1 VANPPAPAPER
12 ECARI
17 DGSQRPR
24 PSRLTRGPLYDYNLI
39 NPERLARERARVRHR
54 FRVHAAVVLLLAAV
68 ALLLIPLRG
77 QAHLGKHHAAAA
89 YTPARQPQR
98 GSVAAAATAPT
109 GSVPTEIQYLRAPLV
124 LDGVNQARTAGIPVQ
139 GGSAAARNVPAGTN
153 SNTSQPAT
161 APASPTPAAT
171 PTGTPHPTPAIGFV
185 GDIPYRPNVPDDGDG
200 GSAPEASATPTPT
213 DTGQQSGQPAPA
225 ATPAPTPAP
234 TPNDANR
241 EYATSDPNRPLY
253 YDHVVQPGDTVST
266 IAARYGVATST
277 VLWNNPLIT
286 DRDALYVGQTVR
298 VPTTDGVLYNV
309 HLGDTLSDIADT
321 YKVKPDDVIA
331 LAANGVPSADAIR
344 EGQTILLVGGEPPPP
359 PPPPPPPS
367 PTAAPTP
374 QPQAQPPATAAPA
387 PASGAP
393 AAPPPTQAPAQ
404 GQRVSS
410 SGWAWPATGPITSYF
425 GPSHPLGI
433 DIGQGPV
440 GGQPIHAA
448 KAGTVT
454 FAGGDPCCSYGYY
467 VDIDHGGGW
476 SSRYGHC
483 RSWPIVSVG
492 QHVDQGQTIC
502 YAGSTGYST
511 GPHLHFEI
519 HLNGQVLNPLNFL
532 P

>member
-1 VANPPAPAPER
+1 MANLPASSPEW
-12 ECARI
+12 ECAPI
-17 DGSQRPR
+17 DGSQRQR
-24 PSRLTRGPLYDYNLI
+24 PPQLRRGPLYDYNLI
-39 NPERLARERARVRHR
+39 RPERLARERARLRHR
-54 FRVHAAVVLLLAAV
+54 YRVHAAVVLLLAAV
-68 ALLLIPLRG
+68 AFLLVPLRG
-77 QAHLGKHHAAAA
+77 RAHLGGRHAAAA
-89 YTPARQPQR
+89 YAPAARPA
-98 GSVAAAATAPT
+98 SVAAAVATATPAT
-109 GSVPTEIQYLRAPLV
+109 AGGVPGEIQYLRAPLV
-124 LDGVNQARTAGIPVQ
+124 LDGVNQARTTGIPVQ
-139 GGSAAARNVPAGTN
+139 GGAAAARAVPGGTPAP
-153 SNTSQPAT
+153 QPADA
-161 APASPTPAAT
+161 APSPTPTPSATPSPTPPIGFAGDVPHRPNAPDGADTAAT
-171 PTGTPHPTPAIGFV
+171 P
-185 GDIPYRPNVPDDGDG
+185 
-200 GSAPEASATPTPT
+200 SATPQPA
-213 DTGQQSGQPAPA
+213 DSGQPADQPAPA
-225 ATPAPTPAP
+225 ATPAPTP
-234 TPNDANR
+234 TQSDDLR
-241 EYATSDPNRPLY
+241 QYATSDPNRPLY

-266 IAARYGVATST
+266 IAARYGVSTST

-321 YKVKPDDVIA
+321 YKVKPEDVIA

-374 QPQAQPPATAAPA
+374 QPQPQAQPPATAAT
-387 PASGAP
+387 P
-393 AAPPPTQAPAQ
+393 AAPAVAPATQAPPPSQAPQ
-404 GQRVSS
+404 VSS
-410 SGWAWPATGPITSYF
+410 SGWAWPTTGPITSYF

-440 GGQPIHAA
+440 GGQPIKAA
-448 KAGTVT
+448 KSGTVT

-502 YAGSTGYST
+502 YAGTTGYST

>member
-1 VANPPAPAPER
+1 MANLPAASPEW
-12 ECARI
+12 ECAPI
-17 DGSQRPR
+17 DGSQRQRPPR
-24 PSRLTRGPLYDYNLI
+24 LRRGPLYDYNLI
-39 NPERLARERARVRHR
+39 RPERLARERARVRHR
-54 FRVHAAVVLLLAAV
+54 YRVHAAVVLLFAAV
-68 ALLLIPLRG
+68 AFLLVPLRG
-77 QAHLGKHHAAAA
+77 QAHLGKRHAAAA
-89 YTPARQPQR
+89 YAPDARPSNAPA
-98 GSVAAAATAPT
+98 VAAATLAAAT
-109 GSVPTEIQYLRAPLV
+109 GGVPGEIQYLRAPLV

-139 GGSAAARNVPAGTN
+139 GGAAAARTGQGSSAAG
-153 SNTSQPAT
+153 QPANT
-161 APASPTPAAT
+161 PPSPTPTPSAT
-171 PTGTPHPTPAIGFV
+171 PTATPAIGFA
-185 GDIPYRPNVPDDGDG
+185 GDVPHRPNVPDNADATPG
-200 GSAPEASATPTPT
+200 PSATPQPA
-213 DTGQQSGQPAPA
+213 DSGQPGGQPAPTGTPAPA
-225 ATPAPTPAP
+225 ATPTPASG
-234 TPNDANR
+234 DDLR
-241 EYATSDPNRPLY
+241 QYATSDPNRPLY

-266 IAARYGVATST
+266 IAARYGVSTST

-321 YKVKPDDVIA
+321 YKVKPEDVIA

-367 PTAAPTP
+367 PTPAPAP
-374 QPQAQPPATAAPA
+374 QPPAQPPATAATPAA
-387 PASGAP
+387 PAVAP
-393 AAPPPTQAPAQ
+393 PAQAPPPTQGPQ
-404 GQRVSS
+404 VSG

-440 GGQPIHAA
+440 GGQPIKAA

>member
-1 VANPPAPAPER
+1 M
-12 ECARI
+12 
-17 DGSQRPR
+17 
-24 PSRLTRGPLYDYNLI
+24 
-39 NPERLARERARVRHR
+39 
-54 FRVHAAVVLLLAAV
+54 
-68 ALLLIPLRG
+68 PLRG
-77 QAHLGKHHAAAA
+77 GAHLGKFHAAAA
-89 YTPARQPQR
+89 YAPNRQPQR
-98 GSVAAAATAPT
+98 GPAGAAVAAAA
-109 GSVPTEIQYLRAPLV
+109 GSVPAEIQSLRAPLV
-124 LDGVNQARTAGIPVQ
+124 LDGVNQARMASIPVQ
-139 GGSAAARNVPAGTN
+139 GGSAAARNAQPGATAGTGQP
-153 SNTSQPAT
+153 SNTPSP
-161 APASPTPAAT
+161 SPTAAAT
-171 PTGTPHPTPAIGFV
+171 PTATPQPTPAVGFV
-185 GDIPYRPNVPDDGDG
+185 GDVPYRPNAPDSGDAG
-200 GSAPEASATPTPT
+200 GTATATATAAEGAPQAA
-213 DTGQQSGQPAPA
+213 QPAPA
-225 ATPAPTPAP
+225 ATPAPAP
-234 TPNDANR
+234 TPTPDDANR
-241 EYATSDPNRPLY
+241 QYATSDPNRPLY

-266 IAARYGVATST
+266 IAARYNVSTST

-309 HLGDTLSDIADT
+309 HLDDTLSDIADT
-321 YKVKPDDVIA
+321 YKVKPDAVIA

-344 EGQTILLVGGEPPPP
+344 EGQMILLVGGEPPPP

-374 QPQAQPPATAAPA
+374 QPQPPATAAPA
-387 PASGAP
+387 PAAP
-393 AAPPPTQAPAQ
+393 AAPPPTQAAPAPAPQ
-404 GQRVSS
+404 LSS

-433 DIGQGPV
+433 DIGQGQ

-492 QHVDQGQTIC
+492 QHVAQGQTIC